1 MTDRDRAAPA
11 TGRRAGGAGEVFL
24 AALRLGLTSF
34 GGPVAHIGFFRDEY
48 VRRRRWLDDEAFS
61 ELVALASVLPG
72 PSSSQL
78 GIAIG
83 ALRAGKLGG
92 LAAWV
97 GFTLP
102 SAALMTAFAL
112 GVAGADVQGAGWLH
126 GLELAAAAVVATAVV
141 QMARALA
148 PDAPRLALA
157 AGATAAV
164 LAVGGAVAQVAV
176 IAAGALAGLAL
187 LRGGAEPPP
196 VRLRFPVGRGLAAAS
211 LALFAVL
218 LAALPL
224 LSGRA
229 GGHALE
235 LADAFYRSGALVFGG
250 GHVVLP
256 LLDAAVVEPGWA
268 SREEF
273 LAGYGAVQAMPGPL
287 FTFASYLGAVQ
298 EPEPSGVAGAALAT
312 AAIFAP
318 SFLLLAGVAP
328 LWAAYRSH
336 PRVRAALAGVG
347 AAVVGLL
354 AAALWTPVLTGAI
367 DSAGDGALAVAFLAA
382 LRLAP
387 VWAVVAA
394 AAALGA
400 LLS

>member
-1 MTDRDRAAPA
+1 MSARH
-11 TGRRAGGAGEVFL
+11 GGGAGEVFL
-24 AALRLGLTSF
+24 AALRLGVTSF
-34 GGPVAHIGFFRDEY
+34 GGPVAHVGFFRDEY
-48 VRRRRWLDDEAFS
+48 VRRRGWLDDGAFS
-61 ELVALASVLPG
+61 ELVALANVLPG

-83 ALRAGKLGG
+83 ALRAGKLGA

-112 GVAGADVQGAGWLH
+112 GVAGADVEGAGWLH

-141 QMARALA
+141 QMARALT
-148 PDAPRLALA
+148 PDATRLTLA
-157 AGATAAV
+157 AAAAVAV
-164 LAVGGAVAQVAV
+164 LALGGAAAQVGV
-176 IAAGALAGLAL
+176 IAAGALAGVAL
-187 LRGGAEPPP
+187 LRAGAEPPP
-196 VRLRFPVGRGLAAAS
+196 ARLRFPVGHRLATAS
-211 LALFAVL
+211 LALFAAL
-218 LAALPL
+218 LVALPL
-224 LSGRA
+224 LSGRV

-235 LADAFYRSGALVFGG
+235 LADAFYRAGALVFGG

-298 EPEPSGVAGAALAT
+298 EPEPSGLAGAGLAT

-318 SFLLLAGVAP
+318 SILLLAGIAP
-328 LWAAYRSH
+328 IWAAYRSH

-354 AAALWTPVLTGAI
+354 AAALWSPVLTGAV
-367 DSAGDGALAVAFLAA
+367 DSVGDGVLAAAFLAA
-382 LRLAP
+382 LRLVP
-387 VWAVVAA
+387 VWAVVAGA
-394 AAALGA
+394 AAIGA
-400 LLS
+400 LVY

>member
-1 MTDRDRAAPA
+1 V
-11 TGRRAGGAGEVFL
+11 TGRGARAREVFL
-24 AALRLGLTSF
+24 AALRLGLISF
-34 GGPVAHIGFFRDEY
+34 GGPVAHLGTFRDEY
-48 VRRRRWLDDEAFS
+48 VRRRGWLDDAAFS
-61 ELVALASVLPG
+61 ELVALANVLPG
-72 PSSSQL
+72 PASSQL

-83 ALRAGKLGG
+83 TLRAGKLGG
-92 LAAWV
+92 LAAWL

-102 SAALMTAFAL
+102 SAAVMTAFAL
-112 GVAGADVQGAGWLH
+112 GLGAADVAGAGWLR
-126 GLELAAAAVVATAVV
+126 GLELAAAAVVATALA
-141 QMARALA
+141 QMARSLA
-148 PDAPRLALA
+148 PDAARLALA
-157 AGATAAV
+157 AAAAAAV
-164 LAVGGAVAQVAV
+164 LAVGGAAVQVAV

-187 LRGGAEPPP
+187 VRGGAAPAGA
-196 VRLRFPVGRGLAAAS
+196 RLRFPVGRRLAAGS
-211 LALFAVL
+211 LALFAAL
-218 LAALPL
+218 LVALPL
-224 LSGRA
+224 LAGRA

-298 EPEPSGVAGAALAT
+298 EPAPSGVAGSALAT

-318 SFLLLAGVAP
+318 SFLLLAGVGP
-328 LWAAYRSH
+328 RWAAYRGR

-354 AAALWTPVLTGAI
+354 AAALWDPVLEGSV
-367 DSAGDGALAVAFLAA
+367 DSVWDALLAA
-382 LRLAP
+382 GFLVALRVAP

-394 AAALGA
+394 AAAIGA
-400 LLS
+400 LLL